1 MRRLKKEADLKVHFR
16 VLACLALALTIFGLA
31 GCAAVE
37 SRMDVYSKGELAEKE
52 YGLHSIIE
60 DTVWSGKI
68 RITGDVYVKDGVT
81 LTILPGTVIRF
92 DTIEP
97 KLEEA
102 GGRNMLGLDS
112 PYFPGAEIIVRG
124 RIIAV
129 GTPDMPIV
137 FTSSDKDAKPGV
149 WGAINLLGSSGNII
163 ENCRVYYAYN
173 GVHNH
178 ASGATVQN
186 CVFSYNGTALSF
198 KKADFETPCTMLIE
212 HNRIVENKS
221 GISARNSSA
230 VISFNDIQD
239 NEFYGIWIREGT
251 DLRVAFNDIK
261 RNGKG
266 IYLYKAPPTRI
277 GYNNIMENKEYN
289 IAMAEDNP
297 EGVDATYNWWGTTDA
312 KAIAAGIFDKSAD
325 ESLGKV
331 VFQPMMEHVVT
342 GTVK

>member
-1 MRRLKKEADLKVHFR
+1 MKRKKKEDGLRVYFR
-16 VLACLALALTIFGLA
+16 VLAFLGLALYLSVLA
-31 GCAAVE
+31 GCASVG
-37 SRMDVYSKGELAEKE
+37 SRMDVYGKGELNEKE

-60 DTVWSGKI
+60 DTVWSGRI
-68 RITGDVYVKDGVT
+68 RITGDVYVKEGVT
-81 LTILPGTVIRF
+81 LTVLPGTVIRF

-97 KLEEA
+97 KLEEN

-129 GTPDMPIV
+129 GTPDNPIV
-137 FTSSDKDAKPGV
+137 FTSSDKAAKPGA
-149 WGAINLLGSSGNII
+149 WGAINLLGSNGNLI

-178 ASGATVQN
+178 AAGATVQN

-198 KKADFETPCTMLIE
+198 KKADFENPCTMFIE

-221 GISARNSSA
+221 GISARNSA
-230 VISFNDIQD
+230 ATISFNDISD

-261 RNGKG
+261 GNGKG
-266 IYLYKAPPTRI
+266 IYLYKAPQTRI
-277 GYNNIMENKEYN
+277 GYNNILENKEYN
-289 IAMAEDNP
+289 MAMAEDNP
-297 EGVDATYNWWGTTDA
+297 DNVDATFNWWGTTDP
-312 KAIAAGIFDKSAD
+312 KAIAATIFDKSAD
-325 ESLGKV
+325 ESLGRV
-331 VFQPMMEHVVT
+331 VFQPMMDHVVA